1 MSKEIE
7 LRAADDLAAQINKDH
22 AEIMAKVDAVKAT
35 ATEIGS
41 MANHVGMLLA
51 SARDTVGDSF
61 HHWLREKV
69 EMPGVTAERYIR
81 HHRNYHPGQLFLP
94 GFKPVED
101 RASVQAQAEANAETA
116 EGDTPTKDEVPEV
129 SVRDIAAGWVYDA
142 RRWFSQLLVKMPPD
156 RMSEAQVVETLRV
169 VKPVRDAIYA
179 YERRLLALTGSM
191 QEGQQ

>member
-35 ATEIGS
+35 ASEIGS

-51 SARDTVGDSF
+51 SARDTVGDAF

-69 EMPGVTAERYIR
+69 EMPTITVERYIR
-81 HHRNYHPGQLFLP
+81 HHKHYHPGQLFLP

-142 RRWFSQLLVKMPPD
+142 RRWFSQLIHKLPPDTMNETQLEEMLRLVKPI
-156 RMSEAQVVETLRV
+156 
-169 VKPVRDAIYA
+169 RDNIWA
-179 YERRLLALTGSM
+179 YERRYVQLKGGTP
-191 QEGQQ
+191 

>member
-7 LRAADDLAAQINKDH
+7 KAAADALAQDINAKHADIMARVADVKEQAAQIG
-22 AEIMAKVDAVKAT
+22 AL
-35 ATEIGS
+35 
-41 MANHVGMLLA
+41 ANEVGMALT
-51 SARDTVGDSF
+51 SARDTVGDAF

-101 RASVQAQAEANAETA
+101 RASVQAQAEANAEIA

-142 RRWFSQLLVKMPPD
+142 RRWFSQLIHKMPPD
-156 RMSEAQVVETLRV
+156 QMSVAQVEDTLRLV
-169 VKPVRDAIYA
+169 NPVRDAIYA
-179 YERRLLALTGSM
+179 YEQRYVQLKGEA
-191 QEGQQ
+191 